1 MKEHILIYSQY
12 FYPEQ
17 FRINDIATS
26 LEKKGYKVSVVT
38 GIPNYPEGKFFE
50 GFSWNKRRTE
60 TWKNIDIYRMP
71 IIPRG
76 KTGIGLI
83 LNYLSFV
90 ITSLILQ
97 HRLPKDVDAVF
108 TYEVSPMTQALPAI
122 WLSKKFRVKHTLYVM
137 DLWPENVVAVTG
149 LKNKFFIK
157 LIDYMV
163 DYIYKNTDFILTSS
177 KSFKESIIS
186 RGVSKKKIEFW
197 PQYAEDI
204 YNKKDK
210 DNSYVEVPELNTLS
224 FVFAGNVGFAQ
235 GLEILPKA
243 AKKLKDQALKIKFVI
258 IGDGRAKEKLISL
271 ISELDV
277 EDYFLFIERQPAEKI
292 PYYLAKFDIALITL
306 NADKIFSQTIPAKI
320 QSLMAC
326 GKPLLVSADGE
337 VQEIIK
343 ESEAGL
349 ASSAGDIEG
358 LVRNIKLFL
367 KMDKESIEQMG
378 ENATIYSNNNY
389 NKEKLLVSLEKN
401 ILG

>member
-1 MKEHILIYSQY
+1 MKKHILIYSQY

-26 LEKKGYKVSVVT
+26 LDKKGYKVSVVT

-50 GFSWNKRRTE
+50 GFSWNKRRFE

-90 ITSLILQ
+90 ITSVILQ
-97 HRLPKDVDAVF
+97 YKLPKNIDAIF

-122 WLSKKFRVKHTLYVM
+122 WLSKKLNVKHTLYVM

-157 LIDYMV
+157 LINYMV
-163 DYIYKNTDFILTSS
+163 DYIYQNTDLILTSS
-177 KSFKESIIS
+177 KSFKDSIIS
-186 RGVSKKKIEFW
+186 KRVPKEKIEFW

-204 YNKKDK
+204 YSKKDK

-243 AKKLKDQALKIKFVI
+243 AKKLKDESLKVKFVI
-258 IGDGRAKEKLISL
+258 IGDGRAKENLINL
-271 ISELDV
+271 ISEFDV
-277 EDYFLFIERQPAEKI
+277 NDYFLFIERQPAEKI

-306 NADKIFSQTIPAKI
+306 NANEIFSQTIPAKI

-337 VQEIIK
+337 VQEIIN
-343 ESEAGL
+343 ESKAGL
-349 ASSAGDIEG
+349 VSSAGNIEC
-358 LVRNIKLFL
+358 LVNNIKMFL
-367 KMDKESIEQMG
+367 EMDTGSIEQMG
-378 ENATIYSNNNY
+378 ENATRYSNDNY

-401 ILG
+401 LF